1 MKIFIS
7 YRRDDSAGY
16 AGRLFDALTARF
28 GTKSVFMDIDTIPP
42 GKDFRK
48 VIRDEVGTCD
58 MVLVLIGKQW
68 SGMVDAQG
76 HRRLEDPLD
85 WVRVEIAT
93 ALENPHIRVIPVLLH
108 NARMPGDHELPEELK
123 ELSWRNAIELS
134 DSRFR
139 HDTKK
144 LF

>member
-48 VIRDEVGTCD
+48 VIRDEVGVCD

-68 SGMVDAQG
+68 SGMVDSRG
-76 HRRLEDPLD
+76 RRPLGGPVGRGPGGRAHAPADPRRRGIPL
-85 WVRVEIAT
+85 
-93 ALENPHIRVIPVLLH
+93 LPHNGPL
-108 NARMPGDHELPEELK
+108 PGDHELPEELK